1 MASAVFSHKP
11 IRCTWLRPGNKKPH
25 FCIVLVGEEH
35 ENYGESAI
43 CNLDEAQYWIKY
55 LKHGDVVYVTPHIRR
70 SNESGKLLCD
80 ASPNAFQPLFQG
92 VAEGF
97 RKKEDAIQAELPTP
111 KLEIV
116 PDSNFRRIDTYLN
129 DPQQIQ
135 VFEALADHLSI
146 KHAGHLLL
154 TYAIGCLPKSGQGWS
169 GEEIHAYLTK

>member
-11 IRCTWLRPGNKKPH
+11 IPCTWIRPGNEKPH

-35 ENYGESAI
+35 ENYGETAI
-43 CNLDEAQYWIKY
+43 CNLNPAQYWIKN
-55 LKHGDVVYVTPHIRR
+55 LKDDDVVYVTNIHR
-70 SNESGKLLCD
+70 SKESGKLLCD

-97 RKKEDAIQAELPTP
+97 REKEHAIQAELPTP

-116 PDSNFRRIDTYLN
+116 PDSTSRRIDTYLN